1 METKEEIIDRV
12 VKYVLSFEYGEKI
25 LNDSLHFGIELYAW
39 KEDVLES
46 NVPYFKGKNECFLH
60 IEPEHVKEFVTYL
73 FDRDGYLLI
82 ND

>member
-1 METKEEIIDRV
+1 MNAKEEFTDMV
-12 VKYVLSFEYGEKI
+12 VNYILSFEGGEMTI
-25 LNDSLHFGIELYAW
+25 NDSLHFGIELYAW
-39 KEDVLES
+39 KEDVIES
-46 NVPYFKGKNECFLH
+46 NVPYFEGQNECFLH